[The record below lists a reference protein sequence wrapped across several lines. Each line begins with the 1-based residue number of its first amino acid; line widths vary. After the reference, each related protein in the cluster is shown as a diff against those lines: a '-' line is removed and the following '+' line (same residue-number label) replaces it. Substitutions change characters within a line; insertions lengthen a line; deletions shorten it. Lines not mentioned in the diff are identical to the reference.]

1 MIGHLVEIIKSLVF
15 ILPKM
20 SGYVSILK
28 VKGRD
33 MNNKLISLSKDDYKV
48 LLKYKNIWT
57 KIEDL
62 NNVELIAL
70 TV

>member
-1 MIGHLVEIIKSLVF
+1 
-15 ILPKM
+15 M